1 MKLLASSTA
10 VFCLTLVGCS
20 TTLPPQNPP
29 LPANLSTSCKA
40 AEQLPEGA
48 DMGDLLSV
56 ATNAA
61 YSLAECSARQKAMV
75 EWADSLSK
83 QVK

>member
-1 MKLLASSTA
+1 MRPLKSSIA
-10 VFCLTLVGCS
+10 VLSLIAAGCC

-48 DMGDLLSV
+48 DMGDLLAV
-56 ATNAA
+56 ATNDA

-75 EWADSLSK
+75 EWAGSLNK
-83 QVK
+83 K